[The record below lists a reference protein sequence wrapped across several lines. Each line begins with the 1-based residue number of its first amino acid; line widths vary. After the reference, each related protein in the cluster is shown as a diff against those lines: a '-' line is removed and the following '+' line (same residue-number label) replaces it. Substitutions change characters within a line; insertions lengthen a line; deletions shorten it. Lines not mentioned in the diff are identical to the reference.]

1 MSPVRVV
8 VAIALLAAPLGAQA
22 PAPSVETTSYA
33 TPEGR
38 VLQHRVVLQAT
49 PAEVYAA
56 FTTAEGL
63 RAWAVPMVAV
73 DLRVGGVWESAY
85 SLTAKPGDPG
95 NIKNRY
101 AALVPNRLVA
111 FQAIAS
117 PPGFPAPDLLR
128 ELVTVAELDS
138 VGPKRTALTLSMVG
152 YRPVAGFD
160 SLYQFFSAGNA
171 WSLQGLRDR
180 FLTGPVD
187 WPAKLGGR
195 N

>member
-1 MSPVRVV
+1 MPPLRLLFSLAVAATPV
-8 VAIALLAAPLGAQA
+8 LAQA
-22 PAPSVETTSYA
+22 PASAVQVTSFA
-33 TPEGR
+33 APEGR
-38 VLQHRVVLQAT
+38 VLQHRVLLSAT

-63 RAWAVPMVAV
+63 RAWAVPMVTV
-73 DLRVGGVWESAY
+73 DLRVGGIWESAY
-85 SLTAKPGDPG
+85 SLTAKPGDAG

-138 VGPKRTALTLSMVG
+138 VGPGRTQLTLSMVG
-152 YRPVAGFD
+152 YRPLAGFD
-160 SLYQFFSAGNA
+160 SLYQFFARGNA
-171 WSLQGLRDR
+171 WSLEQLRER
-180 FLTGPVD
+180 FEKGPVD
-187 WPAKLGGR
+187 WPARLGGR